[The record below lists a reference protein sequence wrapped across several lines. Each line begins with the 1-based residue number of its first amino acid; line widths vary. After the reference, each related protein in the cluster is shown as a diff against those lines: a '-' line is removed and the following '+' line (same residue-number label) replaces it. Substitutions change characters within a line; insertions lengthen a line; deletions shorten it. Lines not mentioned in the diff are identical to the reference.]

1 MTFSVPIEKSVLIID
16 NVEKKQQKLY
26 PTDQNSLIAQDF
38 FFFSLK
44 RFLTSLIMLPYIFS
58 SFS

>member
-38 FFFSLK
+38 FFF
-44 RFLTSLIMLPYIFS
+44 
-58 SFS
+58 